1 MLVFFFVL
9 FLLVVYVFSLGS
21 RVKKIEE
28 ELFLK
33 KPAKITSEDQK
44 EIQTQKKLSGVV
56 ATHASESIDS
66 DIKEYVQPSQ
76 SDLFDRFASWFKE
89 DWLLKLGVILFLI
102 GLGWFVSYAFLNNWI
117 GPIGRITFGIL
128 VGSLILLFG
137 FFRSHKYLHQGG
149 VFMIFGAS
157 VVIMTLYAA
166 RVIYNFFNPIS
177 VLLMMFTT
185 CVFIA
190 LSSIKHK
197 VTWLSYASVILSSAL
212 PLFVHSPVNN
222 YVGLFTYLLIVIV
235 GSVWVAL
242 VSNARGVLVAA
253 LIAVSIYSFP
263 HLTYLAIDRQILL
276 LYAYLF
282 SAIFFIFSVLGLL
295 RTDTEVSRVDIAISV
310 GNGLFLLAWVMNA
323 ASADWRS
330 IIISSWMIV
339 FLVGSFL
346 VYRKTQKKES
356 FYALSSVALAM
367 LAAAFSA
374 ELRGP
379 SLTIALT
386 IEAALVPLLNYQI
399 TGDLKTTK
407 ILCLLFI
414 VPGFISLQSINAYEW
429 SRGIMH
435 GHFFVIFILA
445 IALMSLGFRL
455 RQIVLQ
461 LKDESRYVHRTLLI
475 VGSLYFYMLVWLVL
489 HSGGELKDF
498 ATTLAL
504 VFYTLVGLVK
514 YFYGKFNN
522 SKVFL
527 IYGGFTLGGVVIRL
541 LLVDVWRLALTGRII
556 TFLLIGILFIGTA
569 FLKRPEKNYKES

>member
-56 ATHASESIDS
+56 ATHALESIDS

-89 DWLLKLGVILFLI
+89 DWLLKLGVILLLI
-102 GLGWFVSYAFLNNWI
+102 GFGWFVSYAFLNNWI

-128 VGSLILLFG
+128 FGSIILLFG
-137 FFRSHKYLHQGG
+137 FFRSHKYLHQGS
-149 VFMIFGAS
+149 VFMLLGAS

-166 RVIYNFFNPIS
+166 RVIYNFFNPTS
-177 VLLMMFTT
+177 ALLIMFTT

-190 LSSIKHK
+190 LSSIKYK
-197 VTWLSYASVILSSAL
+197 VTWLSYTSVLLSSAL

-242 VSNARGVLVAA
+242 VSNVRGVLLTA
-253 LIAVSIYSFP
+253 LIAVSIYSLP
-263 HLTYLAIDRQILL
+263 HLTYLTVDRQILL

-282 SAIFFIFSVLGLL
+282 SATFFIFSVLGLL

-310 GNGLFLLAWVMNA
+310 GNGLFLLAWIMNA
-323 ASADWRS
+323 ALADWRS

-339 FLVGSFL
+339 FLIGSFL
-346 VYRKTQKKES
+346 VYRKTQKKEP

-367 LAAAFSA
+367 LAAALSA
-374 ELRGP
+374 ELKGP

-386 IEAALVPLLNYQI
+386 IEVALVPLLNYQI
-399 TGDLKTTK
+399 TKDLKTTK

-445 IALMSLGFRL
+445 IALMSLGFQL
-455 RQIVLQ
+455 RQIILQ
-461 LKDESRYVHRTLLI
+461 LGDQNRYVHRTLLI
-475 VGSLYFYMLVWLVL
+475 MGSLYFYMLVWLVL
-489 HSGGELKDF
+489 HSGEEPKDF
-498 ATTLAL
+498 ATTAAL
-504 VFYTLVGLVK
+504 VFYTVVGLTK

-527 IYGGFTLGGVVIRL
+527 IYGGLTLGGVVIRL
-541 LLVDVWRLALTGRII
+541 LLVDVWRLALAGRII
-556 TFLLIGILFIGTA
+556 TFLLIGVLLISTA
-569 FLKRPEKNYKES
+569 FLKRAEENHKKL